1 MLHLTLR
8 RCAAH
13 HWVVMHGISGPSHQQ
28 QSLKCSYPLKLAVKK
43 IQLLKCDWQLQ
54 LFFRFFPFLLFL
66 DADHGLVCH
75 MSYMR
80 KDLGNVPQ
88 LGASDWP
95 NTYQW
100 ILSDS
105 AQPWAEGN
113 GWVGETPG
121 SFDLLPSV
129 CSIYQQTINPAT
141 FSILLLCE
149 TIFFLFPLFAS
160 THAKKKS
167 DTLQKKNKCSPW
179 HFIQTGVLCNELQ
192 SLVCISLYMFMIYL
206 CSKLQCH
213 LLCLFYFS
221 LVSIVHDGL
230 HVVSWEKPGDAV
242 ADSFKPAVII
252 FLDYIDDG
260 SFHEGQLVLLVLAI
274 VIDGHNWKKD

>member
-1 MLHLTLR
+1 MSLAAAAANEISRDAAGAPVWSEHCDFSEQMALKVFLWGR
-8 RCAAH
+8 HASLDSSRCAAH
-13 HWVVMHGISGPSHQQ
+13 HRVAMHGISGPSHQQ

-43 IQLLKCDWQLQ
+43 IQQLKCDWQVQ
-54 LFFRFFPFLLFL
+54 LLFRFFLSFF
-66 DADHGLVCH
+66 HGLVCH

-113 GWVGETPG
+113 SWVGETPG

-141 FSILLLCE
+141 FSILLLCAM
-149 TIFFLFPLFAS
+149 IFFVFPLFTS
-160 THAKKKS
+160 THTKKSLIPYKKK
-167 DTLQKKNKCSPW
+167 KKVHHGTSFKRGCSAMN
-179 HFIQTGVLCNELQ
+179 CNLW
-192 SLVCISLYMFMIYL
+192 SALVCTCSWFTSAPNCSAICFVCFTSL
-206 CSKLQCH
+206 
-213 LLCLFYFS
+213 
-221 LVSIVHDGL
+221 
-230 HVVSWEKPGDAV
+230 
-242 ADSFKPAVII
+242 
-252 FLDYIDDG
+252 
-260 SFHEGQLVLLVLAI
+260 
-274 VIDGHNWKKD
+274 

>member
-13 HWVVMHGISGPSHQQ
+13 HRVAMHGISGPSHQQ

-66 DADHGLVCH
+66 DADYGLVCH

-88 LGASDWP
+88 LGASDLP

-160 THAKKKS
+160 THAKKKVWYL
-167 DTLQKKNKCSPW
+167 TKRKKKVHHGTSFKRGCSAMN
-179 HFIQTGVLCNELQ
+179 CNLW
-192 SLVCISLYMFMIYL
+192 SALVCTCSWFTSAPNCSAICFVCFTSL
-206 CSKLQCH
+206 
-213 LLCLFYFS
+213 
-221 LVSIVHDGL
+221 
-230 HVVSWEKPGDAV
+230 
-242 ADSFKPAVII
+242 
-252 FLDYIDDG
+252 
-260 SFHEGQLVLLVLAI
+260 
-274 VIDGHNWKKD
+274 